1 MRWESNVSSI
11 PSNAGLRTAGSLTAA
26 AMEEKRNGGA
36 GSFTPL
42 PVQACAFFFF
52 FIILLFFLLL
62 MTLVTK

>member
-26 AMEEKRNGGA
+26 AMEEKRNGGR
-36 GSFTPL
+36 GPL
-42 PVQACAFFFF
+42 PLYQCKLGPFFF